1 MSENDWLNAF
11 GDNLRDMLESVG
23 MSQRELAEQTG
34 LSPGAISK
42 YIHKQS
48 LPGIKAIVNIAYV
61 LDCSMDDLIDFGCM
75 IE

>member
-34 LSPGAISK
+34 LSTGTISK